1 MEESY
6 QDILELL
13 FLSCEGREKAAM
25 TEKESEEWMERTDRK

>member
-13 FLSCEGREKAAM
+13 FLSCEARAKAAM
-25 TEKESEEWMERTDRK
+25 TEKESEEWIEGTDRK